1 MLWHRQKSLM
11 KWQTLQVL
19 FLQRWTTAKGGIA
32 VAIQAE
38 LGIPVKNCKFGV
50 GETIDDLQ
58 KFDADEFVN
67 ALFYREDEEK

>member
-1 MLWHRQKSLM
+1 M

-19 FLQRWTTAKGGIA
+19 FLQRWTERQK
-32 VAIQAE
+32 VE
-38 LGIPVKNCKFGV
+38 LQLRFRQNLEFPVKYVGV
-50 GETIDDLQ
+50 GETIKHVIVQ